1 MSNPYQSPNS
11 EPGVSSA
18 KTKIHP
24 DWSWM
29 TNLAYVLCIACMFGI
44 TGNAKDPSSSV
55 IGVGQGFIR
64 APALLG
70 DLGFKLAIPFLAVL
84 PTAIVAVPFRRFYR
98 WVPESRDMSMIN
110 FGMIIAALTVALT
123 NASLY
128 SAN

>member
-1 MSNPYQSPNS
+1 
-11 EPGVSSA
+11 
-18 KTKIHP
+18 
-24 DWSWM
+24 
-29 TNLAYVLCIACMFGI
+29 MFGI

-84 PTAIVAVPFRRFYR
+84 PTVIVAVPFRRFYR